1 MSKRFLVAV
10 DGSDYGWKA
19 LDLAINLAKDSDA
32 ELWILH
38 VIPYEPIP
46 EGLRQYAEV
55 EHIAHEEVEAR
66 YRLGREIGDKITSEA
81 EARVRKNGVDR
92 VTAQVVEGNLAN
104 QIIALAES
112 EGMDM
117 VILGS
122 RGLGDVKGLLI
133 GSVSHKV
140 MHLAPCTC
148 VAVK

>member
-1 MSKRFLVAV
+1 MSKRFLIAV
-10 DGSDYGWKA
+10 DGSDHSWKA
-19 LDLAINLAKDSDA
+19 LDLATTLAKDSGV

-38 VIPYEPIP
+38 VVPYEPMP

-55 EHIAHEEVEAR
+55 EHIAREEVEAR

-81 EARVRKNGVDR
+81 EARVRKNGLDR
-92 VTAQVVEGNLAN
+92 VTAQVVEGNPAN
-104 QIIALAES
+104 QIISLAES
-112 EGMDM
+112 EGIDM
-117 VILGS
+117 VFMGS
-122 RGLGDVKGLLI
+122 RGLGDAKALLM